1 MRAVS
6 LASVVL
12 LAFVTLLPSGM
23 AGAACTSPANAIES
37 ENCLPG
43 TPKSV
48 WYVSGSGDS
57 TIQGFATDIS
67 FNVGQTV
74 NFKINT
80 SATSYVLYIYR
91 LGFYQGKGA
100 RLITTIA
107 PSAHLPQN
115 QPACLR
121 NSTTKLLDCGNW
133 AISAS
138 WMIPTSAVSGI
149 YFANLVRSN
158 GGTGQVFFIVR
169 NDAGQSHILFQTADE
184 TWQAYNP
191 YGGHS
196 LYGDTGFSLTDRAYK
211 VSYNRP
217 FNTPNLE
224 SASWVFNAEYPMVR
238 WLEAN
243 SYDVAYFTSV
253 DAARNGNLIANHK
266 IYLSV
271 GHDEYWSGQKRANV
285 EAARDAGVSLAFL
298 SGNEGFWKTRW
309 EKSIDGSKTP
319 YRTLVCYKET
329 LGPSATPAATAA
341 VDPLDPPTWTG
352 TWRDPTKSPLAD
364 GGRPENALNG
374 TIFRVNGPGSDNTT
388 LSIKVPAA
396 DGKMRF
402 WRNTAVANQSAGQTW
417 TLPSG
422 TLGYEWDDEEDNG
435 FRPAGLFHLS
445 TAGYKMTTDY
455 LLDYGGIYGAG
466 TVTHHLTLYRY
477 YNNVGQQDQSP
488 LGLVFGAGTVQWSWG
503 LDADHDNSIGTAAD
517 LNMQQAT
524 VNLLADMGAQ
534 PATLQPGLLPGIP
547 STDTVAPS
555 STITSPSSGST
566 LPSGKM
572 VTIKGT
578 ASDTGG
584 MVGGVEVSVD
594 GGNTWHP
601 ATGRGSWT
609 YIWNVTTG
617 AATVNIRSRAVDD
630 SGSLE
635 IPTAGVSVIV
645 TAAACPCNIW
655 NRKLK
660 PTNIDSGP
668 DNPVELGVKFK
679 ADLNGAITGIRFY
692 KSSNNTGTH
701 VGSLWNSSGALLASA
716 TFTNETPSGW
726 QQVSFSTPVTI
737 TAATV
742 YVASYH
748 TTVGHYS
755 DDQNYFATSGVDN
768 PPLHALENGVSGF
781 DGVYTYSSTTAFPSL
796 GFNFSNYWVDV
807 AFVPSAVPE
816 F

>member
-1 MRAVS
+1 MRAAS

-12 LAFVTLLPSGM
+12 FAFLTFLLSDM
-23 AGAACTSPANAIES
+23 ARASCTSPVNAIES
-37 ENCLPG
+37 ENCLAG
-43 TPKSV
+43 TPKSA

-67 FNVGQTV
+67 FNAGQTV

-80 SATSYVLYIYR
+80 SATSYVLKIYR

-107 PSAHLPQN
+107 PSAQLPQS

-138 WMIPTSAVSGI
+138 WTIPTSAVSGI
-149 YFANLVRSN
+149 YFANLIRSN
-158 GGTGQVFFIVR
+158 GGTSQIFFIVR
-169 NDAGQSHILFQTADE
+169 NDAGQSDILFQTADE

-196 LYGDTGFSLTDRAYK
+196 LYGDKGFNLNDRAYK

-217 FNTPNLE
+217 FNTSNLE

-253 DAARNGNLIANHK
+253 DAARNGNLILNHK

-285 EAARDAGVSLAFL
+285 EAARAAGVSLAFL

-309 EKSIDGSKTP
+309 ENSIDGGKTP

-329 LGPSATPAATAA
+329 LGPNSTPTATAG
-341 VDPLDPPTWTG
+341 VDPFDPPTWTG
-352 TWRDPTKSPLAD
+352 TWRDPTKSPPGD
-364 GGRPENALNG
+364 GGRPENGLDG
-374 TIFRVNGPGSDNTT
+374 TIFRVNGPGSDNTS

-402 WRNTAVANQSAGQTW
+402 WRNTAVGNQSAGQTW
-417 TLPSG
+417 TLPPG
-422 TLGYEWDDEEDNG
+422 TLGYEWDDDEDNG
-435 FRPAGLFHLS
+435 FRPSGLFHLS

-455 LLDYGGIYGAG
+455 LLDYGGLYGGG

-477 YNNVGQQDQSP
+477 YNNVGQQNQSP

-534 PATLQPGLLPGIP
+534 PATLQPGLLSAIT

-555 STITSPSSGST
+555 STITSPSSGSR
-566 LPSGKM
+566 LQSGRM

-578 ASDTGG
+578 AFDTGG
-584 MVGGVEVSVD
+584 VVGGVEVSVD

-601 ATGRGSWT
+601 ATGRGNWT
-609 YIWNVTTG
+609 YIWNITTG
-617 AATVNIRSRAVDD
+617 AATMNIRSRAVDD
-630 SGSLE
+630 SGNLE
-635 IPTAGVSVIV
+635 IPTAGVAVIV
-645 TAAACPCNIW
+645 TAPVCPCNIW
-655 NRKLK
+655 NRNLK
-660 PTNIDSGP
+660 PTTIDSGP
-668 DNPVELGVKFK
+668 DNSVELGVKFK
-679 ADLNGAITGIRFY
+679 ADLNGTITGIRFY

-701 VGSLWNSSGALLASA
+701 AGSLWSSSGTLLASA

-726 QQVSFSTPVTI
+726 QQVSFSTPVEV
-737 TAATV
+737 TAGTV

-755 DDQNYFATSGVDN
+755 EDQNYFASSGVDN
-768 PPLHALENGVSGF
+768 PPLHALKNGISGF
-781 DGVYTYSSTTAFPSL
+781 DGVYTYSSTAAFPSS

-807 AFVPSAVPE
+807 AFVPSAMPE

>member
-1 MRAVS
+1 MRGVS

-12 LAFVTLLPSGM
+12 LAFLTLLPSGM

-67 FNVGQTV
+67 FNVGQKV

-107 PSAHLPQN
+107 PSAHLPQS

-138 WMIPTSAVSGI
+138 WMIPISAVSGI

-169 NDAGQSHILFQTADE
+169 NDAGQSDILFQTADE

-196 LYGDTGFSLTDRAYK
+196 LYGDTGFNLTDRAYK

-224 SASWVFNAEYPMVR
+224 GASWVFNAEYPMVR

-253 DAARNGNLIANHK
+253 DAARNGNLITNHK

-285 EAARDAGVSLAFL
+285 EAARAAGVSLAFL

-329 LGPSATPAATAA
+329 LGPSSTPNAIAA

-352 TWRDPTKSPLAD
+352 TWRDPTKSPPAD

-374 TIFRVNGPGSDNTT
+374 TIFRVNGPGSDNTS

-455 LLDYGGIYGAG
+455 LLDYGGIYSAG

-477 YNNVGQQDQSP
+477 YNNVGQQNQSS

-524 VNLLADMGAQ
+524 LNLLADMSAQ

-594 GGNTWHP
+594 GGNRWHP

-609 YIWNVTTG
+609 CIWDVTTG
-617 AATVNIRSRAVDD
+617 AGAVNIRSRAVDD
-630 SGSLE
+630 SGNLE

-655 NRKLK
+655 NQKLK

-668 DNPVELGVKFK
+668 DNPAELGVKFK

-726 QQVSFSTPVTI
+726 QQVSFATPVTI

-781 DGVYTYSSTTAFPSL
+781 DGVYTYSSAAAFPSS

>member
-6 LASVVL
+6 LTSVVL
-12 LAFVTLLPSGM
+12 LAFLTLLLSDM
-23 AGAACTSPANAIES
+23 ARASCAFPANAIES

-43 TPKSV
+43 TAQSV

-67 FNVGQTV
+67 FNVGQKV

-80 SATSYVLYIYR
+80 SATSYVLDIYR

-107 PSAHLPQN
+107 PSTHLPQS

-138 WMIPTSAVSGI
+138 WMIPISAVSGI

-158 GGTGQVFFIVR
+158 GGTGQIFFIVR
-169 NDAGQSHILFQTADE
+169 NDAGKSDILFQTADE

-196 LYGDTGFSLTDRAYK
+196 LYGDTGFNLTDRTYK

-224 SASWVFNAEYPMVR
+224 RASWVFSAEYPMVK

-253 DAARNGNLIANHK
+253 DAARHGNLIPNHK
-266 IYLSV
+266 VYLSV

-285 EAARDAGVSLAFL
+285 QAARAAGVSLAFF

-309 EKSIDGSKTP
+309 ENSIDGSNTP

-329 LGPSATPAATAA
+329 LGPNSTPTATAA
-341 VDPLDPPTWTG
+341 VDPTDPPTWTG
-352 TWRDPTKSPLAD
+352 TWRDPTKSPPAD

-374 TIFRVNGPGSDNTT
+374 TIFRVNGPGTDNTS

-417 TLPSG
+417 TLPPG

-477 YNNVGQQDQSP
+477 YNNVGQQNQHP

-534 PATLQPGLLPGIP
+534 PTTLQPGLLPGIR
-547 STDTVAPS
+547 SIDTMAPS
-555 STITSPSSGST
+555 STIISPTSGSK
-566 LPSGKM
+566 LQSGKM

-584 MVGGVEVSVD
+584 VVGGVEVSVD
-594 GGNTWHP
+594 GGNKWHP

-617 AATVNIRSRAVDD
+617 AATVNVRSRAVDD
-630 SGSLE
+630 SGNLE

-655 NRKLK
+655 NPTLK

-668 DNPVELGVKFK
+668 DNSVELGVKFK
-679 ADLNGAITGIRFY
+679 ADLKGTITGIRFY

-701 VGSLWNSSGALLASA
+701 VGSLWNSSGALLASV
-716 TFTNETPSGW
+716 TFSNETPSGW

-737 TAATV
+737 TASTV

-755 DDQNYFATSGVDN
+755 DDQGYFASSGVDN

-781 DGVYTYSSTTAFPSL
+781 DGVYTYRSTTAFPSS
-796 GFNFSNYWVDV
+796 GFRFSNYWVDV
-807 AFVPSAVPE
+807 VFVPSAVP
-816 F
+816 

>member
-1 MRAVS
+1 MRAIS
-6 LASVVL
+6 LESLVL
-12 LAFVTLLPSGM
+12 LVFLNLLLSEM
-23 AGAACTSPANAIES
+23 AWASCTSPANAIES
-37 ENCLPG
+37 ENCLSG

-67 FNVGQTV
+67 FNAGQTV

-80 SATSYVLYIYR
+80 SATSYVLDIYR
-91 LGFYQGKGA
+91 MGFYQGKGA
-100 RLITTIA
+100 RLIATVT
-107 PSAHLPQN
+107 PSAHLPQS
-115 QPACLR
+115 QPACLK
-121 NSTTKLLDCGNW
+121 NGTTKLLDCGNW

-138 WMIPTSAVSGI
+138 WKIPISAVSGI

-158 GGTGQVFFIVR
+158 GGTSQVFFIVR
-169 NDAGQSHILFQTADE
+169 NDTGKSDILFQTADE

-196 LYGDTGFSLTDRAYK
+196 LYGDTAFNLTDRAYK

-217 FNTPNLE
+217 FNTTSFE

-253 DAARNGNLIANHK
+253 DAARHGNFIVNHK

-285 EAARDAGVSLAFL
+285 QAARAVGVSLAFL

-309 EKSIDGSKTP
+309 ENSIDGSNTP

-329 LGPSATPAATAA
+329 LGPNSTPPATA
-341 VDPLDPPTWTG
+341 VIDPQDPPTWTG
-352 TWRDPTKSPLAD
+352 TWRDPTKSPPAD
-364 GGRPENALNG
+364 GGKPENALNG
-374 TIFRVNGPGSDNTT
+374 TIFRVNGPGTDNNN

-402 WRNTAVANQSAGQTW
+402 WRNTAVANQSASQTW

-477 YNNVGQQDQSP
+477 YNNVGQQTQHP

-534 PATLQPGLLPGIP
+534 PATLQPGLLPGVP
-547 STDTVAPS
+547 SADTVAPS
-555 STITSPSSGST
+555 STITSPASGSK
-566 LPSGKM
+566 LQSGKI

-578 ASDTGG
+578 ASDTSG

-594 GGNTWHP
+594 SGNTWHP

-609 YIWNVTTG
+609 YTWNVTTG
-617 AATVNIRSRAVDD
+617 AATVNLRSRAVDD
-630 SGSLE
+630 SGNLE
-635 IPTAGVSVIV
+635 IPSAGNSVIV
-645 TAAACPCNIW
+645 TAAVCPCNVW
-655 NRKLK
+655 NPTLK
-660 PTNIDSGP
+660 PTNIDAGP
-668 DNPVELGVKFK
+668 DNSVELGVKFK
-679 ADLNGAITGIRFY
+679 ADVNGTITGIRFY
-692 KSSNNTGTH
+692 KSSSNTGTH

-716 TFTNETPSGW
+716 TFTNETASGW
-726 QQVSFSTPVTI
+726 QQVNFSTPVKI
-737 TAATV
+737 TAAAV

-755 DDQNYFATSGVDN
+755 DDQGYFASSGLDN
-768 PPLHALENGVSGF
+768 PPLHALKNGVSGF
-781 DGVYTYSSTTAFPSL
+781 DGVYAYSSTTAFPSS
-796 GFNFSNYWVDV
+796 GFRFSNYWVDV
-807 AFVPSAVPE
+807 AFVPSAVP
-816 F
+816 